1 MNALGK
7 QKQRHE
13 ARRRIERYEQQH
25 KERKKYIDSL
35 PDEERAEELA
45 RESERRS
52 MALRTFAAMNVIAA
66 RGGVYG
72 GKK

>member
-1 MNALGK
+1 MKALGK

-13 ARRRIERYEQQH
+13 ARKRIERYEQER
-25 KERKKYIDSL
+25 KERKEYIDSL

-52 MALRTFAAMNVIAA
+52 KALRTLAAMNAIAA
-66 RGGVYG
+66 FSGVYG

>member
-1 MNALGK
+1 MKALGK

-13 ARRRIERYEQQH
+13 AKKRIERYEQQR
-25 KERKKYIDSL
+25 KERKEYIDSL

-52 MALRTFAAMNVIAA
+52 KALRTFAAMNAIAYHS
-66 RGGVYG
+66 GVYG

>member
-1 MNALGK
+1 MKALGK

-13 ARRRIERYEQQH
+13 AKKRIERYEQQR
-25 KERKKYIDSL
+25 KERKEYIDSL

-52 MALRTFAAMNVIAA
+52 KALRTFAAMSVIAA
-66 RGGVYG
+66 RSGVYG
-72 GKK
+72 GKR

>member
-1 MNALGK
+1 MKALGK

-13 ARRRIERYEQQH
+13 ARKRIERYEQER
-25 KERKKYIDSL
+25 KERKEYLDSL

-52 MALRTFAAMNVIAA
+52 KALRTFAAMSAIASLS
-66 RGGVYG
+66 GVYG